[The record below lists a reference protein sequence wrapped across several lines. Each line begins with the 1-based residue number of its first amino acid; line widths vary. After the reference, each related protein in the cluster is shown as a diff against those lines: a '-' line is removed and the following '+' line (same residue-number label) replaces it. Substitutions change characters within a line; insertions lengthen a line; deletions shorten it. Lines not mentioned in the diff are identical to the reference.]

1 LEKGSTEGSKGK
13 EGFSRIQA
21 PGGGQLA
28 LGVFVMRSTGKCAKR
43 EWTPLLGDSLEGVR
57 SVGAVKWC

>member
-1 LEKGSTEGSKGK
+1 LEKGSTEGSKGN

-43 EWTPLLGDSLEGVR
+43 EWTPLLGDSLEQR
-57 SVGAVKWC
+57 F